1 MRRKRE
7 EIALLEKGGA
17 SEDDI
22 LAAKAKY
29 HALSSEYARFSK
41 AMNLPQQRERISV
54 DGLKGF
60 SVDKH
65 IEYLTTKD
73 YNDIIYLKGTLSNSS
88 ARKWYIEHDKT
99 IPDLIDKSLP
109 IEQQARQ
116 ACELRNQF
124 RTQARDLMRDQIARE
139 QLDITDPNKSF
150 DELIF
155 DKMERKGLTRDE
167 AVMDILKTSTKTRK
181 TVNKKFG
188 LE

>member
-7 EIALLEKGGA
+7 EIALLEKGSA

-29 HALSSEYARFSK
+29 HALSSEYAQFSK
-41 AMNLPQQRERISV
+41 AMNLPQQLERISV
-54 DGLKGF
+54 DGFKGF

-65 IEYLTTKD
+65 IEYLTTKN

-124 RTQARDLMRDQIARE
+124 RTQARDLMRDQIAKE

-167 AVMDILKTSTKTRK
+167 AVMGILKSSTKTRK
-181 TVNKKFG
+181 TVNKKFV

>member
-1 MRRKRE
+1 M
-7 EIALLEKGGA
+7 
-17 SEDDI
+17 
-22 LAAKAKY
+22 
-29 HALSSEYARFSK
+29 
-41 AMNLPQQRERISV
+41 
-54 DGLKGF
+54 
-60 SVDKH
+60 
-65 IEYLTTKD
+65 TTKD